1 MSDTAETVGAGART
15 IRLLRAIAEKGSQ
28 FSLSDLAADL
38 ELPPSTV
45 HRLLQ
50 TMIDAALIERADG
63 RAYRIGP
70 ELFRIATLIADKF
83 DLAATIHPFLEALWK
98 DWQETCTF
106 SVYRPDAH
114 KGMILD
120 LIRSPHPLRFAWER
134 FDIFDLCWGP
144 HSHAIL
150 AFLPLP
156 EIEIILE
163 RSPAGPYSGK
173 PLPPR
178 DVMLHYLSD
187 VRARGYA
194 VLTDSETLDLAGV
207 GAPVFNAAG
216 GVLGCVGVVM
226 PATRFNKGRENEL
239 IDSVVQTAHGMMRA
253 LGAAAG

>member
-83 DLAATIHPFLEALWK
+83 DLVATIHPFLETMWNE
-98 DWQETCTF
+98 WQETCTF
-106 SVYRPDAH
+106 SVYRPDAR

-120 LIRSPHPLRFAWER
+120 LIRTPHPLRFAWER

-144 HSHAIL
+144 HAHALL

-156 EIEIILE
+156 EIVAVIE
-163 RSPAGPYSGK
+163 RSSAGPYSGR

-178 DVMLHYLSD
+178 EVMLQYLSD
-187 VRARGYA
+187 IRARGYA
-194 VLTDSETLDLAGV
+194 ALVDAEVNLAGV

-216 GVLGCVGVVM
+216 GVLGCAGVVM
-226 PATRFNKGRENEL
+226 PATRFNKSRENEL
-239 IDSVVQTAHGMMRA
+239 IESVVRTAQGVTQA
-253 LGAAAG
+253 LRAAAG